1 MRTDYRVYLLNNR
14 LASEL
19 PGNYRPEKIL
29 SAEKTAEALAEHG
42 FDRML
47 LHAWPFVSPELC
59 REQNDLLLDA
69 RGRLGDRARCFCT
82 VCPGYADDLADA
94 AAKLLA
100 DGASGIGMLDPYLQH
115 FDIDDPAFEAVFALC
130 EDKKVPVSF
139 RTALSVG
146 EPHLYAS
153 PYLTAYWLD
162 LINKHPGLPLFFN
175 HYGAGIPFFAQMPEI
190 RKTLTNVFI
199 DISPDV
205 SPMRD
210 NAPASA
216 AMAMGEEH
224 ILFGSAYPFFTEAFS
239 DPAYQETADR
249 RNEEA
254 EGLLW

>member
-1 MRTDYRVYLLNNR
+1 
-14 LASEL
+14 
-19 PGNYRPEKIL
+19 
-29 SAEKTAEALAEHG
+29 
-42 FDRML
+42 
-47 LHAWPFVSPELC
+47 
-59 REQNDLLLDA
+59 
-69 RGRLGDRARCFCT
+69 
-82 VCPGYADDLADA
+82 
-94 AAKLLA
+94 
-100 DGASGIGMLDPYLQH
+100 
-115 FDIDDPAFEAVFALC
+115 
-130 EDKKVPVSF
+130 
-139 RTALSVG
+139 
-146 EPHLYAS
+146 
-153 PYLTAYWLD
+153 
-162 LINKHPGLPLFFN
+162 
-175 HYGAGIPFFAQMPEI
+175 MPEI